1 MDHGCWLLVVSCWLL
16 VVSCWLLVV
25 SCWLFEFQ
33 SLATNNKQQ
42 TTNNYIIKRGF
53 FFEKGPLFNLRK
65 FRKSIDKKK
74 RRGYNNIRFA
84 KISQICRH
92 LFFVGCCWL
101 CVVCHYPPSNKQRA
115 TNNCQR
121 LLFYF
126 KLFDSIR
133 AFLIT
138 VDRQPLTVNRQLTT
152 NNQQPTTSSQQP
164 GYTCL
169 SYIFLCFKKIYSKE

>member
-1 MDHGCWLLVVSCWLL
+1 MDHGCWLLVVSCLNFSHW
-16 VVSCWLLVV
+16 
-25 SCWLFEFQ
+25 
-33 SLATNNKQQ
+33 QQ
-42 TTNNYIIKRGF
+42 TTNNQQLYHQKRILF
-53 FFEKGPLFNLRK
+53 RKGPLFNLRN

-92 LFFVGCCWL
+92 LFFVGRCWL

-138 VDRQPLTVNRQLTT
+138 VDRQPLTVNRQPTT
-152 NNQQPTTSSQQP
+152 NNQQSTTRL
-164 GYTCL
+164 YL
-169 SYIFLCFKKIYSKE
+169 FIVYISMFQKNIQ